1 MFEIRY
7 TYFICFVLLS
17 CCSIFKDHAPPLA
30 RQPDYYTTTALP
42 CQYLFEKFFAFFQ
55 VFSAVGC
62 GLLPFYR
69 TACTLYHVFSLLSI
83 GFFMFFQFFSQFV
96 IFVHRHTTLYMTFL
110 SNPTKCTKKCTMQS
124 GRSLDTSL
132 HCAFLILY
140 K

>member
-1 MFEIRY
+1 MNCSRSVTHTLY
-7 TYFICFVLLS
+7 ALYFSLVVQFSRIMCRRLRDSLIIIPQPPCLVNTFLKSFLLF
-17 CCSIFKDHAPPLA
+17 FK
-30 RQPDYYTTTALP
+30 
-42 CQYLFEKFFAFFQ
+42 

-124 GRSLDTSL
+124 G
-132 HCAFLILY
+132 AFP
-140 K
+140 